1 MRRLSI
7 VLLCLIIVGSFGFSF
22 LRYQANQADANNWFN
37 LHWRTAFA
45 RQHWLRTVFGLHRD
59 GDNQAAYVANDPA
72 TLHVVVHA
80 LPGKTLTTP
89 LQNELASALTVVT
102 QKPKGVTFSTGDSIL
117 VQAQGFT
124 RDQVRALANAD
135 GNHGTEQGTATV
147 HLFLLNTF
155 ADAPTNIGM
164 TVREDGI
171 VIFLDAIADLA
182 QNDPAT
188 TNGYILSTILHE
200 YGHQLGLGHVSSA
213 DCIMAE
219 TVESPTGFSSTPTQ
233 FCQEELQLI
242 EAKRFEVR

>member
-1 MRRLSI
+1 MRRLRI
-7 VLLCLIIVGSFGFSF
+7 TLLIFVIVGSFGFSF
-22 LRYQANQADANNWFN
+22 LRYQANQADADNWFN
-37 LHWRTAFA
+37 VHWRTTFA
-45 RQHWLRTVFGLHRD
+45 RKHWLRTVFGLHRD
-59 GDNQAAYVANDPA
+59 GDNQAAYLASDPA

-80 LPGKTLTTP
+80 LPGSTFSTQI
-89 LQNELASALTVVT
+89 QNELASALTLVT
-102 QKPKGVTFSTGDSIL
+102 QKPKGVTFSSGDIVP
-117 VQAQGFT
+117 VQAQGYT

-164 TVREDGI
+164 TAREDGI

-182 QNDPAT
+182 RNDPAT

-200 YGHQLGLGHVSSA
+200 FGHQVGLRHVESA

-219 TVESPTGFSSTPTQ
+219 TVESPTGYSSTPTQ

-242 EAKRFEVR
+242 ETQRAQL